1 MTRKSAKS
9 TIRSR
14 VVVNVTHIKS
24 LHAVDEV
31 IDQLC
36 DEHEARLKEKDL
48 KIEYLQNY
56 IDTRSEFDKKD
67 GEQL

>member
-1 MTRKSAKS
+1 MNREQAKS

-36 DEHEARLKEKDL
+36 DEHEARMKEKDL
-48 KIEYLQNY
+48 KIEYLQDC
-56 IDTRSEFDKKD
+56 IDIRSKFDKEYSD
-67 GEQL
+67 E